1 MLTMPSVAKQV
12 FICSPSVSVQI
23 SACGEQTRMATWN
36 RRTCHVREGEGEGEA
51 HETPRVSVSTGRMGH
66 RDGVMEIGSVE
77 TS

>member
-1 MLTMPSVAKQV
+1 
-12 FICSPSVSVQI
+12 
-23 SACGEQTRMATWN
+23 MATWN

-51 HETPRVSVSTGRMGH
+51 HETPRVSVSTGRMGD